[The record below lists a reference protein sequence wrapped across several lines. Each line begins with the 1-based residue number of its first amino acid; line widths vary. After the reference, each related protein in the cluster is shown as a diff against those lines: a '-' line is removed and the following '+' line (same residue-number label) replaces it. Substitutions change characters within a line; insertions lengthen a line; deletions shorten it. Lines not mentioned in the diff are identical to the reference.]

1 MWRSGVCRSQHSP
14 PRIKPHRGQVSE
26 NSAKPPRSE
35 HWGVFHEDESG
46 SYLANHSRHLAPEP
60 GAFAVDA
67 CALAGAADVLTG
79 EPARDDVNASSPRSP
94 VEGAHVV
101 PDGEAGEVSVSL
113 ACEEDASAVGIK
125 LDSAD
130 GAVAEEEVCEDA
142 STGPG
147 E

>member
-1 MWRSGVCRSQHSP
+1 MRGACVVSSQHAP
-14 PRIKPHRGQVSE
+14 PRIEPHLGQVSE

-46 SYLANHSRHLAPEP
+46 SYFTNHPRHLAPEP

-79 EPARDDVNASSPRSP
+79 EPARNDVDSPAPRSP
-94 VEGAHVV
+94 VEGTHVI

-113 ACEEDASAVGIK
+113 AGEEDAAAVGIK

-130 GAVAEEEVCEDA
+130 GAMAEEEVGEDA
-142 STGPG
+142 STGSG

>member
-14 PRIKPHRGQVSE
+14 PRIEPHRGQVSE
-26 NSAKPPRSE
+26 NPAKPPRSE
-35 HWGVFHEDESG
+35 HWRVLHEDESR
-46 SYLANHSRHLAPEP
+46 SYFTNDSGHLAPEA

-79 EPARDDVNASSPRSP
+79 EPACDDVDSTPPRSP

-113 ACEEDASAVGIK
+113 AGEEDASAVGIK
-125 LDSAD
+125 FDSAD
-130 GAVAEEEVCEDA
+130 GTMAEEEVCEDA